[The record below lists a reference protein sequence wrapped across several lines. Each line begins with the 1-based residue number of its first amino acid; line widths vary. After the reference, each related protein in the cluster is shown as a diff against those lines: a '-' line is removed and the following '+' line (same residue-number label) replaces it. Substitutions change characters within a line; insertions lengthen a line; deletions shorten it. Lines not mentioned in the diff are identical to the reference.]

1 MNISKYI
8 DFTLLKPNAPI
19 EDYRV
24 LCATAKENNFY
35 AVCVAPFAVKNCKE
49 ILKNTQVKIATVIGF
64 PLGYN
69 TIESKVFETTDA
81 IKNGADEVD
90 MVINVSTLK
99 SGDIDYV
106 KEELKAMRKASVGKV
121 LKVIIEAC
129 YLSKEEIAAVSS
141 LISDS
146 GADFVKT
153 STGFGTSGAALEDV
167 KIIKD
172 SISLKTQ
179 IKAAGG
185 IRTYEAAVSFIE
197 AGASRIGASAMLK
210 PAK

>member
-19 EDYRV
+19 EDYKV
-24 LCATAKENNFY
+24 LCDSAAKNNFY
-35 AVCVAPFAVKNCKE
+35 AVCVAPFAVKNCKD

-69 TIESKVFETTDA
+69 TIESKVFETMDA

-90 MVINVSTLK
+90 MVINVSALK

-106 KEELKAMRKASVGKV
+106 KEELKAMRKASAGKV

-141 LISDS
+141 LISES

-153 STGFGTSGAALEDV
+153 STGFGTGGATLEDV

-172 SISLKTQ
+172 SINLKTQ

-197 AGASRIGASAMLK
+197 AGASRIGASALLK
-210 PAK
+210 PLK

>member
-24 LCATAKENNFY
+24 LCKTAAENNFY
-35 AVCVAPFAVKNCKE
+35 AVCIAPFAVKNCKD
-49 ILKNTQVKIATVIGF
+49 ILKNVQVKIATVIGF

-69 TIESKVFETTDA
+69 TIESKVYETTDA

-90 MVINVSTLK
+90 MVINISALK

-106 KEELKAMRKASVGKV
+106 KDELKDMRKASAGKV

-129 YLSKEEIAAVSS
+129 YLSKEEIAMISS
-141 LISDS
+141 LISES

-153 STGFGTSGAALEDV
+153 STGFGTGGAALEDV

-172 SISLKTQ
+172 AISLKTQ

-185 IRTYEAAVSFIE
+185 IRSYEAAVAFIE
-197 AGASRIGASAMLK
+197 AGASRIGASALLK
-210 PAK
+210 